1 MLYNTLHD
9 TLPLNVMISGKCFYG
24 LGMAITR
31 FHHQCF
37 CFGCEILHNTKKEK
51 EKENFVS
58 YFVFFL
64 GKFITTLLK
73 KFIWILEGEAF
84 FFPAFYILDKFYK
97 PVTILMLNPYWDAC
111 IGRNIRNY
119 K

>member
-58 YFVFFL
+58 YFVFFWGNL
-64 GKFITTLLK
+64 LPHFSKNSFGSYKEKHFSSQLFIFWTSSTNLSP
-73 KFIWILEGEAF
+73 F
-84 FFPAFYILDKFYK
+84 
-97 PVTILMLNPYWDAC
+97 
-111 IGRNIRNY
+111 
-119 K
+119 